1 MKNNPVFGW
10 WSGIFLSKFIALIIL
25 DFYAQLDVNSSS
37 DLITSYSIHY
47 HVYAALAPYTGS
59 SVEFYKIPDR
69 VLEHI
74 GFSQRQDSFNNE
86 NDTDA

>member
-1 MKNNPVFGW
+1 PSALTKAAFRE
-10 WSGIFLSKFIALIIL
+10 IAEESRQAGL
-25 DFYAQLDVNSSS
+25 AP
-37 DLITSYSIHY
+37 HY

>member
-1 MKNNPVFGW
+1 MLGGADKSNGEFRSYNIG
-10 WSGIFLSKFIALIIL
+10 ADTL
-25 DFYAQLDVNSSS
+25 D
-37 DLITSYSIHY
+37 
-47 HVYAALAPYTGS
+47 PYTGS